1 MRKEICENPKVIY
14 YWMTK
19 AEQESTKEILAEE
32 FKEWKQK
39 KYRVCVFV
47 SGTKNL
53 TELTGKLLAHHKQV
67 LAEKDSENQTLAQDT
82 CAA

>member
-1 MRKEICENPKVIY
+1 
-14 YWMTK
+14 MTR

-53 TELTGKLLAHHKQV
+53 TELTGKLLAHNKQV
-67 LAEKDSENQTLAQDT
+67 LAEQDNENQTIAQIT
-82 CAA
+82 CVA